1 MKLTKAHKALI
12 ASYLRSILGAG
23 LATYIPTHDWQLAL
37 NALWA
42 AIVPVLLRWL
52 NTADPAFGR
61 KAAGSE

>member
-1 MKLTKAHKALI
+1 MKLTKTQKALV

-23 LATYIPTHDWQLAL
+23 LATYIPTQDWQLAL

-42 AIVPVLLRWL
+42 AAIPVLLRWL

-61 KAAGSE
+61 KAASPE